1 MKNKKI
7 KGKAL
12 LIFILVSCIIGVLG
26 YEGSAQVPLEKER
39 EKALNLVLANVLEV
53 KDVNEVTDKR
63 VYMTEKAYNKAEATV
78 KSWREEVPIPEQ
90 GEWFLS
96 FIDDDPKANWEH
108 PVRYVLV
115 NSKTN
120 ETKVVEASSPPAML
134 EKATNARIELK
145 EHTIGFEER
154 ELEKFNKLKK
164 IQAEIRAAPIEMNVV
179 KCTNRQYAVL
189 INGGYDQYNNH
200 IRYWGD
206 LAYIYTTLIQ
216 DYGYSDGKIYV
227 LNSDGTSTAID
238 RSNGTSSPLD
248 LDNDGDNDI
257 DYSAT
262 KANVTLVFNL
272 LKAKL
277 TSDDS
282 LFVFATNHGGK
293 ESYQK
298 ACIWLWNGQKIL
310 DSELKALA
318 DPINCQKMTFVLETC
333 YGGGFVDDLSS
344 ISNVMVATACAWDD
358 TSVAGTTY
366 PYYDQFV
373 YYWTAAARGFYP
385 SGSTPWAKDG
395 VANADADSDGLVTMK
410 EAFDFAYTNKNPSD
424 VPQYSENPADVGKAT
439 TLVASPCIPTCSTI
453 QPNSMV
459 QTSGQIIANLILLFS
474 TVLLFLLFAIIQ
486 KVKRLY
492 SNK

>member
-7 KGKAL
+7 KPGVL
-12 LIFILVSCIIGVLG
+12 SILVFFIIGVLG
-26 YEGSAQVPLEKER
+26 YNSSAQIPPEKER
-39 EKALNLVLANVLEV
+39 EKAMNLVLTNVLKV
-53 KDVNEVTDKR
+53 SDVNEITDKR
-63 VYMTEKAYNKAEATV
+63 VYMTAKAYNKAEATI
-78 KSWREEVPIPEQ
+78 KSWREEVPIPDQ

-120 ETKVVEASSPPAML
+120 ETKVIEASSPPGML
-134 EKATNARIELK
+134 ERTTNARIELK

-154 ELEKFNKLKK
+154 ELEKFNKIKK
-164 IQAEIRAAPIEMNVV
+164 IQAEIRVAPVEMNVV
-179 KCTNRQYAVL
+179 KCTKRQYAVL
-189 INGGYDQYNNH
+189 INGGYNQSNNH

-206 LAYIYTTLIQ
+206 LAYIYTALIQ
-216 DYGYSDGKIYV
+216 DYGYTDRNIYV
-227 LNSDGTSTAID
+227 LNSDGASTAID
-238 RSNGTSSPLD
+238 RSDGTSSPLD

-277 TSDDS
+277 TSNDL
-282 LFVFATNHGGK
+282 LFVFVTNHGGL
-293 ESYQK
+293 ESYKK

-310 DSELKALA
+310 DSELKALV

-333 YGGGFVDDLSS
+333 YSGGFVDDLSS

-366 PYYDQFV
+366 PYYNQFV
-373 YYWTAAARGFYP
+373 YYWTAAVRGFYT
-385 SGSTPWAKDG
+385 SGSTPWSKDG

-410 EAFDFAYTNKNPSD
+410 EAFDFAYANKNPSD
-424 VPQYSENPADVGKAT
+424 IPQYSENPADVGKTT

-453 QPNSMV
+453 QPNSIV
-459 QTSGQIIANLILLFS
+459 STPGQIMTNLILLFS
-474 TVLLFLLFAIIQ
+474 TVLLFLLFLIIQ
-486 KVKRLY
+486 KVKRLH